1 MAGQAPLTQR
11 RGLPS
16 TVALSVTVQGVGVLP
31 DRIAA
36 LMSDQVDLHETGHHV
51 IPLRPGPDRDG
62 VLQQRTRLGV
72 VRPRNVSPALSG
84 ASRRSI
90 VAADITVSAA
100 ATLVADVQ
108 LTKAPQPRHQ
118 LAHHRREPL
127 TRRRPSTAQQNRSP
141 TTKSCPYWGT
151 RGRRGRTTLGTSPC
165 PSALRA
171 WWRCQPVMAHNSSR
185 IAPFPTRLARS
196 SRTAIALVAACRWLI
211 VSPITETY
219 RSLHNS
225 RHALRARL

>member
-100 ATLVADVQ
+100 ATMDRRLAPDRAG
-108 LTKAPQPRHQ
+108 LT
-118 LAHHRREPL
+118 L
-127 TRRRPSTAQQNRSP
+127 
-141 TTKSCPYWGT
+141 
-151 RGRRGRTTLGTSPC
+151 RGRTT
-165 PSALRA
+165 PSLV
-171 WWRCQPVMAHNSSR
+171 RC
-185 IAPFPTRLARS
+185 
-196 SRTAIALVAACRWLI
+196 
-211 VSPITETY
+211 
-219 RSLHNS
+219 
-225 RHALRARL
+225 